1 MTLQS
6 NKADFHFSLCFMHQL
21 ISLIVLLP
29 TRPVKPDYQLFPQ
42 RFVQHLFQL
51 CYLKFRYKKYFII
64 VRLWFRALRVLFLS
78 LFFFKF
84 TFRRQYK
91 SNTFIFCARLIL
103 ILAAVT
109 ISDLNPTRSEST
121 ETIYTHS
128 KKLFSLVSKQLWF
141 GAIAGVISSD
151 YDLTGL
157 S

>member
-1 MTLQS
+1 MR
-6 NKADFHFSLCFMHQL
+6 SL
-21 ISLIVLLP
+21 LL
-29 TRPVKPDYQLFPQ
+29 
-42 RFVQHLFQL
+42 
-51 CYLKFRYKKYFII
+51 
-64 VRLWFRALRVLFLS
+64 ALSFY
-78 LFFFKF
+78 FFKF

-103 ILAAVT
+103 ILSAVT

-128 KKLFSLVSKQLWF
+128 KKLFSLVSKQLGF

-157 S
+157 SSPSQSESLTSEVRLLLIGRTSPKGNPPPEVALGCCGPGLVLVLGPCFAL